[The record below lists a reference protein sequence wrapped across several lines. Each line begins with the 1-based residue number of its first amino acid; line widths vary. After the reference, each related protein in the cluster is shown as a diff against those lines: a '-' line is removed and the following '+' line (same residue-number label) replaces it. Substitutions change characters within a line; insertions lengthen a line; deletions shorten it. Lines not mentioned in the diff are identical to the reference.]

1 MGLVDRGEGRRL
13 NGGKRHHL
21 VDHRPSCRPRRGG
34 GLLRAFG
41 LGDLLGLFGDISI
54 YFSSQNALHVTPRAN
69 AAIDSRFMNGNRQ
82 VTPKPTL
89 PAKLGRSEC
98 MVRPL
103 AGLSPRGASRD
114 RGHHPCKR
122 LFQKSSATTAK
133 WVCQGT
139 ATATR
144 KVVPPLPSG

>member
-54 YFSSQNALHVTPRAN
+54 YFSSQNALHVAPRAN

-82 VTPKPTL
+82 VTPKPT
-89 PAKLGRSEC
+89 PPVKLGRSEC

-103 AGLSPRGASRD
+103 AGLSPRGVAHD
-114 RGHHPCKR
+114 RGHHEAYLLKTSTTVRIHLLPLSGLLCMSTR
-122 LFQKSSATTAK
+122 SAIH
-133 WVCQGT
+133 
-139 ATATR
+139 
-144 KVVPPLPSG
+144 S

>member
-69 AAIDSRFMNGNRQ
+69 AAIYARFMDGNRQ
-82 VTPKPTL
+82 VRPKPTL
-89 PAKLGRSEC
+89 LGKPGRSEC

-103 AGLSPRGASRD
+103 AGLSPMGVAHD
-114 RGHHPCKR
+114 RGHH
-122 LFQKSSATTAK
+122 
-133 WVCQGT
+133 GI
-139 ATATR
+139 R
-144 KVVPPLPSG
+144 K